1 MKDLQ
6 RVRQPALQVSPFVII
21 QQEPYLLMI
30 ILGIS

>member
-21 QQEPYLLMI
+21 QQPYLLMI